1 MDLHDEQKGTYNG
14 HTIKN
19 MSRKTISLIVVLL
32 ILTIVLVAVAILA
45 KPQTSQQ
52 ISIDEPTPT
61 PTPLVPGRTSLTL
74 TPDPLTV
81 TASAPSTLDIIIN
94 TGGNNV
100 RSVQLEIAYDP
111 KAVTNVSLK
120 PGTFFTNPSVLP
132 IGGVNQ
138 NSGRI
143 TYALVPNSFTESK
156 SGTGIVA
163 TMTFTPLLTTANP
176 QTEITLLQK
185 SLVVGEARG
194 QNVLI
199 KTSGAKIMLKNAT
212 SQ

>member
-1 MDLHDEQKGTYNG
+1 MDLHEEQRGTYNG

-19 MSRKTISLIVVLL
+19 MSRKTISLILVLL
-32 ILTIVLVAVAILA
+32 ILTVVLVAVAIIA

-52 ISIDEPTPT
+52 ISTNEPTPT
-61 PTPLVPGRTSLTL
+61 PTPLVAGKTSLAL
-74 TPDPLTV
+74 TPNPLMV
-81 TASAPSTLDIIIN
+81 TASTPSTLDVTID

-111 KAVTNVSLK
+111 KVITNVSLK

-143 TYALVPNSFTESK
+143 TYALVPNSFTESR

-176 QTEITLLQK
+176 QTEITLLEK

-194 QNVLI
+194 QNVLV
-199 KTSGAKIMLKNAT
+199 KTNAANVILKT
-212 SQ
+212 TQ